1 MDAEP
6 GGILHYKPGGSGL
19 NQPAG
24 KEYEERESMGKI
36 RSLDA
41 SDVSTVAKIW
51 LETNLEAHSFIPAG
65 YWEENFESVK
75 GMLPEAEVYVFEDE
89 EKNGIQG
96 FIGLNDRYVEGI
108 FVRKEAQSR
117 GIGKALL
124 NFAKKKKGELTLNVY
139 QKNRGA
145 VKFYLR
151 EGFQIREESTDEMTG
166 EAEYLMIWGS
176 SAI

>member
-1 MDAEP
+1 MED
-6 GGILHYKPGGSGL
+6 KKSGC
-19 NQPAG
+19 
-24 KEYEERESMGKI
+24 
-36 RSLDA
+36 
-41 SDVSTVAKIW
+41 VC
-51 LETNLEAHSFIPAG
+51 
-65 YWEENFESVK
+65 FESVK
-75 GMLPEAEVYVFEDE
+75 GMLPEAEVYVFEGE

-108 FVRKEAQSR
+108 FVRKDAQSR

-124 NFAKKKKGELTLNVY
+124 DFAKKKKGELTLNVY

-176 SAI
+176 SAF